1 MMKMSYET
9 VKREL
14 QKRCSNVKHFS
25 KAFYNIYKKS
35 LSETIKNAEKGIDDS
50 YYKGIVKLYHSWDEV
65 YNSKFYRE
73 NGCAYCEF
81 LSIVYGV
88 ELI

>member
-1 MMKMSYET
+1 MSKMNYET

-14 QKRCSNVKHFS
+14 QKRCSSVKHFS
-25 KAFYNIYKKS
+25 KAFYTIYRKS
-35 LSETIKNAEKGIDDS
+35 LSETLKNAENGIDDS

-88 ELI
+88 ELV